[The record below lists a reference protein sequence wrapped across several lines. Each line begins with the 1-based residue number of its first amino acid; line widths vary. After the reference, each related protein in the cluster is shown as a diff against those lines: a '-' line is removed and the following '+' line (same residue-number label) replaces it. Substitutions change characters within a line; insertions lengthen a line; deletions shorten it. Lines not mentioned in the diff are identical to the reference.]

1 MTSVVDRTNEEL
13 VSAIA
18 VDRDRTAFAAL
29 FRQYGPKIESYA
41 LRNGAG
47 RPAAEEL
54 VQDVMLTVWLRADSF
69 NPALASV
76 GTWIF
81 TIARN
86 RRIDRIRKET
96 RPEIDPNDPAL
107 LPVADLPADR
117 VIELSEDRRILSVAM
132 NSLSPE
138 QSEVLRLSYFEG
150 KTQTEIAEERN
161 IPLGTV
167 KTRLRLA
174 LGHLKRTLQPRTV

>member
-1 MTSVVDRTNEEL
+1 MASGSGNTNEEL

-18 VDRDRTAFAAL
+18 VGRDRAAFAEL
-29 FRQYGPKIESYA
+29 FRRYAPKIESYA

-47 RPAAEEL
+47 RSAAEEL
-54 VQDVMLTVWLRADSF
+54 VQEVMLTVWLRADSF

-96 RPEIDPNDPAL
+96 RPEFDANDPAF
-107 LPVADLPADR
+107 LPVADLLPDHAL
-117 VIELSEDRRILSVAM
+117 ELSEDSKILSTAM

-174 LGHLKRTLQPRTV
+174 LNHLKRTLQPRTV